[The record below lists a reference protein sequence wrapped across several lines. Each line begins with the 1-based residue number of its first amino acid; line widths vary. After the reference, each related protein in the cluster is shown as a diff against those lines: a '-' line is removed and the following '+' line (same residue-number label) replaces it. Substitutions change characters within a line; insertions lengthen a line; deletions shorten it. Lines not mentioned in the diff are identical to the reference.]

1 MIFNNKPVIYGHM
14 SSVVALLGPWESVT
28 PQASMI
34 SPGLATTQGKQTEW
48 RHDFALW
55 SRVLFT
61 SLVDLLSINL
71 FCSHILEPAATVFH
85 GTLFGFSQTKQSFLE
100 ICELQV
106 KGGSGSEQLIELV
119 QTHTGR

>member
-1 MIFNNKPVIYGHM
+1 MFNKKAVIYGHM

-28 PQASMI
+28 PQASVVC
-34 SPGLATTQGKQTEW
+34 PGLATAQDKQTEW

-55 SRVLFT
+55 LRVLFT

-85 GTLFGFSQTKQSFLE
+85 GTLFGFSQTNQSFLE
-100 ICELQV
+100 ICELQM
-106 KGGSGSEQLIELV
+106 KGGSGSEQLE
-119 QTHTGR
+119 